1 MKNPLPSNAPW
12 VPAMGLFP
20 HLLSSAEEAKQGTG
34 TSPAKTL
41 ALGSHH
47 HMSSDTLASKLSP
60 INTNCFLCRIFK
72 ISKSSRRNGIKTQ
85 CKLGEGKRKPFV
97 ILPHNYSLV
106 NLRLSWNKML
116 KKKCKFSMNFLKIP
130 PPPTHTGW
138 EFLQNIWNPET
149 WVLQVSG
156 FFRSLGTDI
165 NRIKS

>member
-47 HMSSDTLASKLSP
+47 HMSSDTLASKLSS

-116 KKKCKFSMNFLKIP
+116 KKNANFPWTFSRFPHPQHTQVENFFRISETLK
-130 PPPTHTGW
+130 
-138 EFLQNIWNPET
+138 PECFRFQDFSDL
-149 WVLQVSG
+149 WVLTLTG
-156 FFRSLGTDI
+156 
-165 NRIKS
+165 